1 MRSRRP
7 AIGRQPAA
15 HRALTLTP
23 ASLPEY
29 NQGAFSTLTLRVLM
43 EVEVLTERQ
52 ASILGMV
59 VDEYIQ
65 TAEPVSSKA
74 LVSRRRLEVST
85 ATIRNELARLE
96 SEGYITHPYTS
107 AGRIPSDQGYR
118 FYVETLMSEDP
129 VGMEER
135 RTVEHQLHQ
144 VAGDLDDWLSLAATI
159 LASLVGNVA
168 VVTRPRTTAAKL
180 RNAQLVELSREASL
194 LVVVMDDGRLRQ
206 RILPHVEPI
215 SQATLNERAV
225 RLNHLFA
232 GQDASGIHAALADL
246 HDAGDAFVAES
257 LIDILQEQR
266 VAEETFVEGVDSAL
280 RQPEFSD
287 VDRILGAVSQLQ
299 AYRLRSVLEPAVEG
313 QFGSLRV
320 VIGSENVDSGMQDW
334 SMVVA
339 RYGELDVAGA
349 VAVVGPTRMAYQR
362 TIPRVRYVASLMT
375 QLMHEVRR
383 ES

>member
-1 MRSRRP
+1 
-7 AIGRQPAA
+7 
-15 HRALTLTP
+15 
-23 ASLPEY
+23 
-29 NQGAFSTLTLRVLM
+29 M
-43 EVEVLTERQ
+43 EVERVLTERQ

-59 VDEYIQ
+59 VDEYVQ

-96 SEGYITHPYTS
+96 TEGYITHPYTS

-118 FYVETLMSEDP
+118 LYVEALMAEDP
-129 VGMEER
+129 VGVEER

-144 VAGDLDDWLSLAATI
+144 VAGDLDDWLSLTATI

-168 VVTRPRTTAAKL
+168 VVTRPRTTSAKL
-180 RNAQLVELSREASL
+180 RNAQLVELSREATL

-206 RILPHVEPI
+206 RILPLAEPI
-215 SQATLNERAV
+215 SQELLNDRARRLNE
-225 RLNHLFA
+225 LF
-232 GQDASGIHAALADL
+232 GGRDATGIREATTDL
-246 HDAGDAFVAES
+246 LDAGDLAVAQH
-257 LIDILQEQR
+257 LVDILQEQR
-266 VAEETFVEGVDSAL
+266 IAEETFVEGIDSAL

-287 VDRILGAVSQLQ
+287 VDRILEAVTQLQ
-299 AYRLRSVLEPAVEG
+299 AYRLRSVLEPAVDG
-313 QFGSLRV
+313 PFGAMRV
-320 VIGSENVDSGMQDW
+320 VIGSENSDSGMQDW

-339 RYGELDVAGA
+339 RYGEADAAGA